1 MNAETRAQIIND
13 DRPSIIEGRKSDSK
27 NSSVAAKMISHALN
41 LHGKD
46 QIAEREKIE
55 KSIPKKTSMSWLDK
69 LSATSFVRGETI
81 GTDASIQ
88 DKPQEASTFARGV
101 SNTQFGTEM
110 NLVKPSFP
118 DLNKQRR
125 FEQFLNFTESERKF
139 KFASVQPLSMTEW
152 ERDQEIAEFEKA
164 AKLCER
170 IDNDTT
176 NDVNNQKDKEA
187 EKVDLDSLSVGD
199 RMTAAAKMKM
209 FGKLTR
215 TDEEW
220 KPAKLVCVR
229 FNIAEPF
236 VGVASEE
243 KKKKKFSIFDSSVWE
258 EMSRFEKIK
267 QEESEPGP
275 STSSRF
281 SFMDEEPDLRLK
293 RLQESPARRKSKSEK
308 ASNKARSREVSH
320 ESRRSSRKDAEK
332 EPEKEKA
339 IDEDPYEKIL
349 GKKIREK
356 NKAASDG
363 TETVSSLSK
372 EEPTA
377 KLNAQEKKDLFKSIF
392 LSSDE
397 SEPEIE
403 ENKATDDDKIKAA
416 LIGNKDAA
424 SLNTQRNT
432 SPPKGIFAKL
442 NFDDLF
448 KKPDKNET
456 SKGSSKKEDAEVS
469 EINKEDFETKIE
481 KSDEEELPLDTY
493 GPALPSEAQPS
504 LETLR
509 PVFTLSK
516 KEDGTWV
523 EKSRDKKKSKKEKK
537 KHKHKERSKSKSRKK
552 KEKKEKRH

>member
-13 DRPSIIEGRKSDSK
+13 DRPSIIEGKKSESK
-27 NSSVAAKMISHALN
+27 NSSVASKMISHALN
-41 LHGKD
+41 LHGKE
-46 QIAEREKIE
+46 QIAEREKFE
-55 KSIPKKTSMSWLDK
+55 KSIPNKTSMSWLDK
-69 LSATSFVRGETI
+69 LSSTAFVKGETM
-81 GTDASIQ
+81 GNDPSIQ
-88 DKPQEASTFARGV
+88 GKLQNSSTFAK
-101 SNTQFGTEM
+101 EM
-110 NLVKPSFP
+110 AKSDKETNLVKPSFP

-125 FEQFLNFTESERKF
+125 FEQYLNFTESERQF
-139 KFASVQPLSMTEW
+139 KFASVQPLSMTDW
-152 ERDQEIAEFEKA
+152 ERDQEVAEFEKA

-170 IDNDTT
+170 IDRMAPNET
-176 NDVNNQKDKEA
+176 NKEKEA
-187 EKVDLDSLSVGD
+187 DKKIDLDSLSSKD
-199 RMTAAAKMKM
+199 RMTAAAKMNM

-258 EMSRFEKIK
+258 EMSRFEKTK
-267 QEESEPGP
+267 QEDSEPGP

-293 RLQESPARRKSKSEK
+293 RIQESPARRKSKSEK
-308 ASNKARSREVSH
+308 ASERARNREASYEAKKSNK
-320 ESRRSSRKDAEK
+320 KDAEK
-332 EPEKEKA
+332 VPEIEKS
-339 IDEDPYEKIL
+339 IEEDPYEKIL
-349 GKKIREK
+349 GKKISEK
-356 NKAASDG
+356 NKASSG
-363 TETVSSLSK
+363 SKETLTNSTK

-377 KLNAQEKKDLFKSIF
+377 NMNAQEKKDLFKSIF

-397 SEPEIE
+397 SESDTE
-403 ENKATDDDKIKAA
+403 ETKSTNDDKIKAA
-416 LIGNKDAA
+416 LIGSKDAS

-432 SPPKGIFAKL
+432 SPARGIFAKL

-448 KKPDKNET
+448 KKPEKTET
-456 SKGSSKKEDAEVS
+456 SKNPDKLEDDEVDK
-469 EINKEDFETKIE
+469 INKEAFETKIE
-481 KSDEEELPLDTY
+481 KSDEEELPPESY
-493 GPALPSEAQPS
+493 GPALPQDAQPS
-504 LETLR
+504 LDSLR